1 MSKLLK
7 LIAAGALAL
16 SLTGCATF
24 YVDTATKEVPATAY
38 KKPATPKPV
47 QALFEFQTKGVA
59 NAAATKY
66 LSAQVMEQIKSSGLF
81 SELQDTLVAD
91 GALLSVVLNNV
102 PLNDDAFSKGFVTG
116 LTFGLAGSQVSDG
129 YILTMKYLPS
139 PQAPAIAKTARHA
152 IHAVLGAKEAP
163 TNGIKMDSMELAVTT
178 MTRQIVS
185 TGLDALSRDPG
196 FN

>member
-1 MSKLLK
+1 MNKLLK
-7 LIAAGALAL
+7 LVASSMLAI

-24 YVDTATKEVPATAY
+24 YVDTATKEIPAAAY
-38 KKPATPKPV
+38 KKPASPKPV

-59 NAAATKY
+59 NAAATKF
-66 LSAQVMEQIKSSGLF
+66 LSAQVMDQIKNSGLF
-81 SELQDTLVAD
+81 SELKDTPVAD

-102 PLNDDAFSKGFVTG
+102 PLDDNAFGKGFVTG

-129 YILTMKYLPS
+129 YVLTMKYIPTA
-139 PQAPAIAKTARHA
+139 QAPAINKTARHA

-163 TNGIKMDSMELAVTT
+163 ANGVKMDSIDLAVTT

-185 TGLDALSRDPG
+185 AGLDDLSRDPG